1 MSNISKLTDLLSY
14 NEFAQVHDKL
24 QPHQLLASE
33 GNSGTHSAAAL
44 HPFPWNSPRE
54 WRVRLLRV
62 QVSFV
67 PEVFMVSTEVLKKI
81 FTMHWKFS
89 EVKRKHFYYTSKLFF
104 IQRNVFFS
112 TASIHSNLFL
122 SSIMLC
128 YLIIFL
134 IHHYFL
140 LRQKTYY

>member
-67 PEVFMVSTEVLKKI
+67 PEIFTVSTVVLKKI

-89 EVKRKHFYYTSKLFF
+89 EVKRKHFI
-104 IQRNVFFS
+104 IQVS
-112 TASIHSNLFL
+112 CSLYKE
-122 SSIMLC
+122 M
-128 YLIIFL
+128 IFL
-134 IHHYFL
+134 YSKHSLKLVFKFNNAVLFDNISNTPLFSP
-140 LRQKTYY
+140 